1 MNSDRTV
8 LFWKAIKKRMD
19 AWEFCRRWFDVDVD
33 GEQERGYR
41 AKCVKLLAQVIGL
54 EVNTVERWGSN
65 FERMPDQYRSTL
77 SYADTLRQIIQAA
90 SGQRALLDAVLDR
103 LKDT

>member
-1 MNSDRTV
+1 M
-8 LFWKAIKKRMD
+8 LWKAIRKKMD
-19 AWEFCRRWFDVDVD
+19 AWEFCCRWFDIDKN
-33 GEQERGYR
+33 EEPERGYR

-90 SGQRALLDAVLDR
+90 SGQRSLLDAVLER